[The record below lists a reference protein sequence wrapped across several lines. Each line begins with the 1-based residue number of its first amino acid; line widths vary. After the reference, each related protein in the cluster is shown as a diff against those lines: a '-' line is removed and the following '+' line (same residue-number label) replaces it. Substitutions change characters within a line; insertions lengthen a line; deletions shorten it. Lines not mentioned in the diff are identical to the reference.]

1 MSGFTHFKHGDCPIC
16 NGASKN
22 CRQSQSTS
30 LIFCRDTSVNPT
42 GYIYRGDDVHG
53 FGMWQASSD
62 AEAFTSQAKDERNQ
76 QRREFLE
83 ASLRRQQQQIKQ
95 QMPAIQR
102 DKWYRKLLDQMV
114 LTDVDREKLL
124 ARGLTPEQ
132 IIRDGYRSLTAWQKV
147 KKDFPP
153 NLPGILP
160 HGAINAHA
168 DGILCPIPNKDGLI
182 ISCQIRLH
190 DGTDGRYRWLT
201 SATKN
206 NLDGVTSHLDGELPL
221 GVFYPAEAEF
231 LGEEIWLTEG
241 TSIKP
246 SITSKQ
252 LGVPVLG
259 AASGRFDTSPE
270 TAKAT
275 IEHLSTKYSTK
286 VLTFAVDAGDVANT
300 CGVSQRW
307 LSQFDL
313 FQKLGYQCRVA
324 WWGQVDKSFS
334 DIDELKPLQLS
345 DIRYLSI
352 EEFKELCIKWGG
364 LIPSGTDFYK
374 ATNNSTSRKTDEP
387 TDYSQR
393 VASAQRKLHTLSYPA
408 DLICDPAQKYLPNLV
423 GKIPTKGI
431 VFPKSPK
438 GSGKSHQIEAIK
450 QHCCGW
456 WSEKITIPEVPELP
470 PEQLNLLAANK
481 QTLSKIESIV
491 EKVWNKGLGMKFVSI
506 NARIAL
512 GREQAIRWEF
522 TYIEDADID
531 GGKEEFGV
539 KLATESII
547 ENINEIGLCVDSLAK
562 LKHRDWSNTL
572 IVIDEIELVLNHIST
587 SSTCR
592 EKRSEILQVLQD
604 KIKESLD
611 NGGLLIGADADITD
625 VTCDYFKALVPNH
638 PPFIVKHDFKG
649 DPWSINYYT
658 GKRDIILSQIEK
670 HLEDPECEPIALAVD
685 NQKEAE
691 ALSIHLIRKY
701 PYLAREIGGL
711 IRIDSKVTQQDY
723 GKEFVK
729 RPNESIQKYQPKIL
743 IYTPSL
749 GVGCSIDIHYFGH
762 VYGLFFGNLEPSQC
776 RQMLARI
783 RDSVPRTIWAKV
795 RAGNSENEAT
805 SYLPQDIKKRLFNCH
820 DTAMVPL
827 EQALAKARA
836 EVEASGIDN
845 PEDKDILPVLIETLQ
860 KMQGADGSWNNPHVD
875 LYCNQVARRNFSLS
889 QLAVQLRQE
898 LIDEGHHI
906 IDEEGDEKTNAG
918 EAVTQAKEEIKQRES
933 NLTANAEDIPFEDAQ
948 ELKRKAARTT
958 EEEHKINKAFLKHD
972 LPEFELT
979 PDFIYKSVH
988 KDHGRWLAKVKL
1000 DWHLQN
1006 RDALANKDEKH
1017 WKSKLSQFSRGVTCL
1032 WDVRTDT
1039 PKVEAIIKSGVL
1051 DWVKADD
1058 LEAEYSSES
1067 ESGQQFLKKA
1077 LASKKQ
1083 LWNALGITVKDDSIP
1098 IKLANRILDRLGIK
1112 LAYSTRTNAIKYYKL
1127 DEELVNDPDRK
1138 AVFEALNLK
1147 WKNEVVKMAEAK
1159 AQQST
1164 QPVTNENNFLYK
1176 NEASSPNNKPEELA
1190 QNSVVEHT
1198 TEEWLTPKNLADTA
1212 SLLSACDNPEML
1224 ADVRAAVPPYALKA
1238 ACKLLPKLRLIQ
1250 IKQWV
1255 LQLNS
1260 VMIAQIEETAY
1271 ATQPSQQQ
1279 GLVTDENLADA
1290 VALLE
1295 TCQSAEML
1303 GSLRDCFSDFVI
1315 QKACE
1320 LVPLA
1325 LKRWVCS
1332 WLTYWQSEAALI

>member
-1 MSGFTHFKHGDCPIC
+1 MSGFTHFKRGECPIC
-16 NGASKN
+16 DGAASG
-22 CRQSQSTS
+22 CRQSSTTS

-53 FGMWQASSD
+53 FGMWQASSL
-62 AEAFTSQAKDERNQ
+62 ASAFSQETNEERQ
-76 QRREFLE
+76 RQRREFLE

-95 QMPAIQR
+95 QMPAIER
-102 DKWYRKLLDQMV
+102 DKHYRRLLDQLV
-114 LTDVDREKLL
+114 LTDADCEKLL
-124 ARGLTPEQ
+124 TRGLTPEQ
-132 IIRDGYRSLTAWQKV
+132 IIRDGYRSVTAWQEV

-182 ISCQIRLH
+182 VSCQIRLH

-206 NLDGVTSHLDGELPL
+206 NLSGVTSHLDGELPL
-221 GVFYPAEAEF
+221 GVFYPNEF
-231 LGEEIWLTEG
+231 LGDSIWLTEG

-246 SITSKQ
+246 SITCNQ

-270 TAKAT
+270 IAKAT
-275 IEHLSTKYSTK
+275 IEHLSAKYSTK
-286 VLTFAVDAGDVANT
+286 VLTFAIDAGDVVNT
-300 CGVSQRW
+300 CGVPQRW

-324 WWGQVDKSFS
+324 WWGQVDKSFG

-352 EEFKELCIKWGG
+352 VEFKELCIKWGG
-364 LIPSGTDFYK
+364 LIPSGTGFYK
-374 ATNNSTSRKTDEP
+374 ATSSNQTSTKNAAP
-387 TDYSQR
+387 TDYWEG
-393 VASAQRKLHTLSYPA
+393 VAKAQRKLHTLSYPA
-408 DLICDPAQKYLPNLV
+408 DLVCDPNQKYLPNLV
-423 GKIPTKGI
+423 GRIPTSGI
-431 VFPKSPK
+431 VFLKSPK
-438 GSGKSHQIEAIK
+438 GSGKSHQIKLIK
-450 QHCCGW
+450 ELCCGW

-470 PEQLNLLAANK
+470 PEQLDLLAANK
-481 QTLSKIESIV
+481 QPLPEIEKG
-491 EKVWNKGLGMKFVSI
+491 ERVWNPGLGMKFISI

-512 GREQAIRWEF
+512 GREQGIRWEF

-531 GGKEEFGV
+531 GKEEFGV

-547 ENINEIGLCVDSLAK
+547 ENIKEIGLCADSLAK

-592 EKRSEILQVLQD
+592 DKRSEILQVIQD

-611 NGGLLIGADADITD
+611 NGGVLIGADADITD

-691 ALSIHLIRKY
+691 ALSIHLTRKY

-729 RPNESIQKYQPKIL
+729 RPNESIQKFQPKIL
-743 IYTPSL
+743 TYTPSL
-749 GVGCSIDIHYFGH
+749 GVGCSIDVHYFGH

-776 RQMLARI
+776 RQMLARV
-783 RDSVPRTIWAKV
+783 RQSVPRTIWAKT
-795 RAGNSENEAT
+795 RAGNSENEST
-805 SYLPQDIKKRLFNCH
+805 SYLPEEIKKRFISLH
-820 DTAMVPL
+820 DPEMRSLTEKWREAI
-827 EQALAKARA
+827 
-836 EVEASGIDN
+836 EVLSSQGIEN
-845 PEDKDILPVLIETLQ
+845 PEDLEVLPVYIELLTAMTG
-860 KMQGADGSWNNPHVD
+860 KGGTWDNAHID
-875 LYCNQVARRNFSLS
+875 LHSKQIARRNFSLS

-898 LIDEGHHI
+898 LIDEGHNI
-906 IDEEGDEKTNAG
+906 TDEEGDEKTNAG
-918 EAVTQAKEEIKQRES
+918 DAVTAGKEEIKRRDS

-972 LPEFELT
+972 LPELEIT
-979 PDFIYKSVH
+979 PDFVYKAVH
-988 KDHGRWLAKVKL
+988 EDNGRWLTQTKL
-1000 DWHLQN
+1000 YWHLQN
-1006 RDALANKDEKH
+1006 RDALAHKDEKH
-1017 WKSKLSQFSRGVTCL
+1017 WKLKLSQFSRGVTCL
-1032 WDVRTDT
+1032 WDVKTDT

-1051 DWVKADD
+1051 DWIKLDD
-1058 LEAEYSSES
+1058 LETEYSGES
-1067 ESGQQFLKKA
+1067 LRGQEFLKKA
-1077 LASKKQ
+1077 LASKKSIKT
-1083 LWNALGITVKDDSIP
+1083 ALGITVKSDSQVVP
-1098 IKLANRILDRLGIK
+1098 LANKLLDRLGLK
-1112 LAYSTRTNAIKYYKL
+1112 LAYSRRDKTTKYYKM
-1127 DEELVNDPDRK
+1127 DEELAIDPDRK
-1138 AVFEALNLK
+1138 AVFEALDRK
-1147 WKNEVVKMAEAK
+1147 WKDELSSIAER
-1159 AQQST
+1159 QSQYEQKRLT
-1164 QPVTNENNFLYK
+1164 HENNILIENK
-1176 NEASSPNNKPEELA
+1176 AVLTKNKPEELVP
-1190 QNSVVEHT
+1190 NYVVEHT
-1198 TEEWLTPKNLADTA
+1198 TEEWLTPENLADTA
-1212 SLLSACDNPEML
+1212 SLLESCETVEML
-1224 ADVRAAVPPYALKA
+1224 AAAS
-1238 ACKLLPKLRLIQ
+1238 KLLPKPKVVE

-1255 LQLNS
+1255 LQSNQRLES
-1260 VMIAQIEETAY
+1260 VI
-1271 ATQPSQQQ
+1271 
-1279 GLVTDENLADA
+1279 LDA

-1295 TCQSAEML
+1295 TCESCEML
-1303 GSLRDCFSDFVI
+1303 AGLRSCFADSVI
-1315 QKACE
+1315 RKASE
-1320 LVPLA
+1320 LIPPA
-1325 LKRWVCS
+1325 LKQWVFD
-1332 WLTYWQSEAALI
+1332 WLSYWQSEEKYTPA